1 MLTIE
6 KNTSK
11 LARFNCELFILVG
24 NIHTKE
30 TARVEVGALFFID

>member
-11 LARFNCELFILVG
+11 LAGFNSELFILVG
-24 NIHTKE
+24 IIHTKE
-30 TARVEVGALFFID
+30 TTRVEVGALLFID